1 MTELR
6 SARNLAPLPA
16 SVAIHKDIAYD
27 AEETMVQEWMRSHFD
42 RLTALQM
49 STLPPISNT
58 PFPTAPARPD
68 W

>member
-6 SARNLAPLPA
+6 SARNFAA
-16 SVAIHKDIAYD
+16 SVAIHEDIAYD